1 MPLNTTSVQ
10 RIRASFDLL
19 APRSNEFIDEFYTR
33 LFRSAPGVRSM
44 FPQDMRQQKKHLLSA
59 VALVVKNADKLESLE
74 KPLQEMGARHVMYGA
89 KREHYAVVRDT
100 MLETIGSLAGPAWT
114 PELKADWTAAL
125 NAVAS
130 AMLRGAESFEQK
142 AA

>member
-1 MPLNTTSVQ
+1 MPLDSTSVQ

-19 APRSNEFIDEFYTR
+19 APRGNELIDEFYTR
-33 LFRSAPGVRSM
+33 LFRTAPGVRSL
-44 FPQDMRQQKKHLLSA
+44 FPQDMTQQKKHLLSA
-59 VALVVKNADKLESLE
+59 VALVVKNADKLETLE
-74 KPLQEMGARHVMYGA
+74 KPLQEMGARHVVYGA
-89 KREHYAVVRDT
+89 KKEHYAVVRDT

-125 NAVAS
+125 NAVAG
-130 AMLRGAESFEQK
+130 AMIRGAESFEKK